1 MPIIIGI
8 LVIVFWGIL
17 STFFL
22 AIFSLALP
30 ILIFIFGG
38 LFLVGIT
45 LFILQTKNSI
55 SDGIRKKQ
63 VFYGVSNCE
72 FEIPEEVTADN
83 IDNFLTDSSKN
94 ILNGYT
100 KENKDYFKT
109 ISNKI
114 LKDYILEY
122 RQNSLNEI
130 SYQNDLIY
138 NLEKYITSNDNSLNY
153 KLNAAIM
160 LDFLEFENI
169 TSRSFLEISSK
180 AQFDNTLDKYRSLVA
195 SLTSDEMTIF
205 QNIKSIFSEKFNE
218 VYNFESDC
226 DFSLLN
232 KISLER
238 VKEINSLYPEDAL
251 TSQEKILV
259 QEYSKSI
266 ESFFNLYRE
275 TYVENFR
282 IKIRDYFNE
291 KNELDKKYIQS
302 LEEKTGLSI
311 YEFIKTID
319 WTDDS
324 FIFKN
329 PLENK
334 FNILKLSIYK
344 FIKTINQI
352 DNPFIFKNPL
362 KNRLKTFKLG
372 KLKFVVLIGLICI
385 PISYGVWSYLVMPK
399 KNEYGVDVIKS
410 KYLSQ
415 IDGKYYSKGFFSKK
429 YEGLVVDDNSYSYVT
444 SSGDRY
450 NLSKDDKTFVIKS
463 QNYFGLMNL
472 NGVLVLPTEY
482 KKIEKDKNGNYL
494 LIKSNKYGVANEDG
508 KIIIPVDYTQIQ
520 LMKDGNYKGIL
531 PNEYKILNSAG
542 KVMASIKKSNKKK
555 Y

>member
-22 AIFSLALP
+22 AVFSLALP
-30 ILIFIFGG
+30 ILIFIFGV
-38 LFLVGIT
+38 LFLVGTT

-63 VFYGVSNCE
+63 VFYGVSDCE
-72 FEIPEEVTADN
+72 FEIPEEITETN
-83 IDNFLTDSSKN
+83 IYNFLTDSSKN
-94 ILNGYT
+94 ILSGYT
-100 KENKDYFKT
+100 KENKNYFKI

-114 LKDYILEY
+114 LRDYILEY

-138 NLEKYITSNDNSLNY
+138 NLEKYINSNDNSLNY
-153 KLNAAIM
+153 KLNVAIM
-160 LDFLEFENI
+160 LDFLEFEDI

-180 AQFDNTLDKYRSLVA
+180 AQFDNTLDKYKSLVA

-226 DFSLLN
+226 NFSLLN

-238 VKEINSLYPEDAL
+238 VREISSLYPKNTL
-251 TSQEKILV
+251 TSQEEILV

-291 KNELDKKYIQS
+291 KNELNKKYIES

-311 YEFIKTID
+311 YEFIKTIH

-329 PLENK
+329 PLEN
-334 FNILKLSIYK
+334 
-344 FIKTINQI
+344 
-352 DNPFIFKNPL
+352 
-362 KNRLKTFKLG
+362 RLKAIRLNQ
-372 KLKFVVLIGLICI
+372 LKFTTLIGLLCVVT
-385 PISYGVWSYLVMPK
+385 SYGIWSYLVIPK
-399 KNEYGVDVIKS
+399 KNEYGVYVIKN
-410 KYLSQ
+410 KHLYQ
-415 IDGKYYSKGFFSKK
+415 VDHKYYSKGFFSKK

-444 SSGDRY
+444 LSGDRY
-450 NLSKDDKTFVIKS
+450 NLLKDDKTFVIKS

-472 NGVLVLPTEY
+472 NGVLVLPVEY
-482 KKIEKDKNGNYL
+482 KKIEKDKNSNYL
-494 LIKSNKYGVANEDG
+494 LIKNNKYGVANKDG
-508 KIIIPVDYTQIQ
+508 KIIIPVDYPELY
-520 LMKDGNYKGIL
+520 LMHDNNYKGFL
-531 PNEYKILNSAG
+531 LSGYKIFDKNG
-542 KVMASIKKSNKKK
+542 KVVMYIKKPQKKSIN
-555 Y
+555 